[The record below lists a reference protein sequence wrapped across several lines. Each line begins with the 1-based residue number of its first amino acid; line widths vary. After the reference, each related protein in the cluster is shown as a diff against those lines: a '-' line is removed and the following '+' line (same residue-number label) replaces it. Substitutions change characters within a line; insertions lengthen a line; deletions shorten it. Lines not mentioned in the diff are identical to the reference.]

1 MTLALLCLG
10 LGMMLMLAGVKG
22 YSVRSLALGNI
33 ASASNQSLTQGSTA

>member
-22 YSVRSLALGNI
+22 YSVRSLALGNLS
-33 ASASNQSLTQGSTA
+33 AASNQSLAQGTS